1 MKLKSLS
8 AAITFAIAS
17 FAAHAS
23 DENIVVVG
31 SALDQLVQTE
41 INSETLEQKQAS
53 DIKDILNTMPSVT
66 VDGNARY
73 SRKVYIRGM
82 EDKYSVV
89 TIDGA
94 RQEGQLFHHSG
105 DQTFD
110 PAMLK
115 SAEIT
120 LGGNSVL
127 SGAGAINGSFSY
139 ETKDP
144 SDLLAEDES
153 IGARV
158 KTGYQTAYEASRRTL
173 RFTRN

>member
-73 SRKVYIRGM
+73 SRKVTFAVWKTNTRLSPLM
-82 EDKYSVV
+82 VHAKKVSYSTTLV
-89 TIDGA
+89 T
-94 RQEGQLFHHSG
+94 RRLTQPCLNL
-105 DQTFD
+105 
-110 PAMLK
+110 LK
-115 SAEIT
+115 S
-120 LGGNSVL
+120 
-127 SGAGAINGSFSY
+127 
-139 ETKDP
+139 P
-144 SDLLAEDES
+144 
-153 IGARV
+153 
-158 KTGYQTAYEASRRTL
+158 
-173 RFTRN
+173 

>member
-66 VDGNARY
+66 VDG
-73 SRKVYIRGM
+73 
-82 EDKYSVV
+82 
-89 TIDGA
+89 
-94 RQEGQLFHHSG
+94 
-105 DQTFD
+105 
-110 PAMLK
+110 
-115 SAEIT
+115 
-120 LGGNSVL
+120 
-127 SGAGAINGSFSY
+127 
-139 ETKDP
+139 
-144 SDLLAEDES
+144 
-153 IGARV
+153 
-158 KTGYQTAYEASRRTL
+158 
-173 RFTRN
+173 